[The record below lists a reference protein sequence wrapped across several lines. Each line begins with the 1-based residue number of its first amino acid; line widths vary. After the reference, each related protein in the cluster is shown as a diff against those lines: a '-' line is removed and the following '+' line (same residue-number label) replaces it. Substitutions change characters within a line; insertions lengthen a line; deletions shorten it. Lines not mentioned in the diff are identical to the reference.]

1 MKQKKKKISFIQRII
16 ERILGKKF
24 YISVVAQKGTNSY
37 FVNSTIYR
45 SEEEA
50 KAHKRHVE
58 KNCPSLSYICYYSF
72 RSHNDFRL
80 SVGKAVDSDEA
91 KELDKKL
98 SAWVD

>member
-1 MKQKKKKISFIQRII
+1 MTTKRKKISILQRIV

-24 YISVVAQKGTNSY
+24 YISVIAQKGTGQY
-37 FVNSTIYR
+37 FVNSTIFR

-58 KNCPSLSYICYYSF
+58 KDCPSLSYICYYSF

-80 SVGKAVDSDEA
+80 SVGKAVDSEKA
-91 KELDKKL
+91 KELSKQ
-98 SAWVD
+98 S

>member
-1 MKQKKKKISFIQRII
+1 MTTKRKKISILQRIT

-24 YISVVAQKGTNSY
+24 YISVIAQKGTSQY
-37 FVNSTIYR
+37 FVNSTIFR

-58 KNCPSLSYICYYSF
+58 KDCPSLSYICYYSF

-80 SVGKAVDSDEA
+80 SVGKVVSEDEA
-91 KELDKKL
+91 KKLDK
-98 SAWVD
+98 